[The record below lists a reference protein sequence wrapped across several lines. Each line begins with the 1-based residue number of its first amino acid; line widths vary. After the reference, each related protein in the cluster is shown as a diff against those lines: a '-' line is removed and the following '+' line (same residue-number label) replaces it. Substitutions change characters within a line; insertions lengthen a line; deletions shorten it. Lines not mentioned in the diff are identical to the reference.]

1 MVKLDNKQNT
11 TLRKFFYIGVK
22 KYLSDFDMWKMQLDA
37 LLARGDIAPKDAEG
51 GRMSFDRYDI
61 YRGAYLDAVHD
72 TLDVLWKD
80 DHERGGWKRP
90 EDAKIQDLIG
100 KAVARLLERS
110 TFKLG
115 QGKDGKATMFHF
127 AVPVFVSEILDHDGG
142 AELKEGD
149 DYRGF
154 LDAKKTAYA
163 PYVSDNL
170 EECSQALADTM
181 IGFLRQADDGDT
193 EFARCVRDW
202 ALAAFAMWHAGQY
215 EYSRGKQVA
224 ARFTGQQRDAMIDMV
239 SDAAVEIFTNN
250 WYFFPVGLLSG
261 PGTVSAALDRFMAA
275 YSTGEFPLDLTHDR
289 VQEHKFAARWL
300 PEEMR
305 DCLEKGA
312 RSSREWQR
320 AFAAVG
326 DRWMAEHTG

>member
-1 MVKLDNKQNT
+1 MVQLNRKQNKA
-11 TLRKFFYIGVK
+11 LRKFFYIGVK
-22 KYLSDFDMWKMQLDA
+22 KYLSDFDMWDMQLDA
-37 LLARGDIAPKDAEG
+37 LLARGAIAPDDAEDG
-51 GRMSFDRYDI
+51 MSFDRYDI

-115 QGKDGKATMFHF
+115 QKKDGKATMFHF

-142 AELKEGD
+142 PGLKEGD

-154 LDAKKTAYA
+154 LEAKKTAYA
-163 PYVSDNL
+163 PYMSDNL
-170 EECSQALADTM
+170 EECSQAFADTM

-193 EFARCVRDW
+193 EFARCVMDW
-202 ALAAFAMWHAGQY
+202 ALAAFAMWHTGQY

-239 SDAAVEIFTNN
+239 SDAAVEIFING
-250 WYFFPVGLLSG
+250 YGVFPVGLLSG
-261 PGTVSAALDRFMAA
+261 PDTVSAALDRFMAA
-275 YSTGEFPLDLTHDR
+275 YSTGEFPFDAPGKGHVPQD
-289 VQEHKFAARWL
+289 VL

-305 DCLEKGA
+305 GCLEKGA
-312 RSSREWQR
+312 RSSREWQP